1 MRYGRKQVARF
12 FVDRHI
18 PLYLRETWPVVEN
31 AQGNIILVPG
41 LGCDVV
47 HFSIKPDF
55 KPCEPVKGKFQLKKN
70 AEYHQAIEIL
80 NNEKA
85 RLIKDISILNK
96 KLKELEE

>member
-55 KPCEPVKGKFQLKKN
+55 NVIQCSLSDEGENEDYVGRKG
-70 AEYHQAIEIL
+70 H
-80 NNEKA
+80 
-85 RLIKDISILNK
+85 
-96 KLKELEE
+96 KEDSGQ